1 VDTGGSGQAGHV
13 VRRFPTVIAAAI
25 LAGALTA
32 CGGPNP
38 ATHFCEDY
46 GKAVGTLY
54 AAAPNYA
61 TAPAEFSAA
70 AAAAMD
76 DLSRLRAPDDE
87 LRRALDSARFALTV
101 FSEDSSLAD
110 FLSRTDFAQDDVVKA
125 CAEHG
130 IELKAAA
137 G

>member
-1 VDTGGSGQAGHV
+1 M
-13 VRRFPTVIAAAI
+13 VRRLPTVIAVAVV
-25 LAGALTA
+25 AGALAA
-32 CGGPNP
+32 CSGPNP

-46 GKAVGTLY
+46 GEAVGKLY
-54 AAAPNYA
+54 VDAANYEA
-61 TAPAEFSAA
+61 APAEFSAT

-76 DLSRLRAPDDE
+76 DLSRLRAPDDQ

-101 FSEDSSLAD
+101 FSEDASLAD
-110 FLSRTDFAQDDVVKA
+110 FLSRTDFAQDDVVKS

-130 IELKAAA
+130 VELKPAA

>member
-1 VDTGGSGQAGHV
+1 V
-13 VRRFPTVIAAAI
+13 VRRFPTVAAVV
-25 LAGALTA
+25 LAGALAA

-46 GKAVGTLY
+46 GSAVSKLY
-54 AAAPNYA
+54 AAAPGYA
-61 TAPAEFSAA
+61 AAPAEFAA
-70 AAAAMD
+70 TADAAID

-101 FSEDSSLAD
+101 FSEDAALAD
-110 FLSRTDFAQDDVVKA
+110 FLARADFTQDDVVKA

-130 IELKAAA
+130 IELRPAA

>member
-1 VDTGGSGQAGHV
+1 VDTGVPGQAGHV
-13 VRRFPTVIAAAI
+13 VRRLPTVIAAAAV
-25 LAGALTA
+25 AGALTA

-46 GKAVGTLY
+46 GEAVGKLY
-54 AAAPNYA
+54 TDAANYQA
-61 TAPAEFSAA
+61 APAEFSAT

-101 FSEDSSLAD
+101 FSEDASLAD
-110 FLSRTDFAQDDVVKA
+110 FLARTDFAQDDVVKA

-130 IELKAAA
+130 VEVKPAA

>member
-1 VDTGGSGQAGHV
+1 VVV
-13 VRRFPTVIAAAI
+13 VRRFPTVAAVV
-25 LAGALTA
+25 LAGALAA

-46 GKAVGTLY
+46 GKAVGKLY
-54 AAAPNYA
+54 TAAANYA
-61 TAPAEFSAA
+61 QAPAEFAA
-70 AAAAMD
+70 VADETMG

-87 LRRALDSARFALTV
+87 LGRALDSARFALTV
-101 FSEDSSLAD
+101 FSEDATLAD
-110 FLSRTDFAQDDVVKA
+110 FLVRTDFGQDDVVKA

-130 IELKAAA
+130 VELRRAE

>member
-1 VDTGGSGQAGHV
+1 V
-13 VRRFPTVIAAAI
+13 VRRLPTVIAAAVV
-25 LAGALTA
+25 AGALAA
-32 CGGPNP
+32 CSGPNP

-46 GKAVGTLY
+46 GKAVGKLY
-54 AAAPNYA
+54 ADAANYEA
-61 TAPAEFSAA
+61 APAEFSAT

-76 DLSRLRAPDDE
+76 DLSRLRAPDDQ

-101 FSEDSSLAD
+101 FSEDASLAD
-110 FLSRTDFAQDDVVKA
+110 FLSRTDFAQDDVVKS

-130 IELKAAA
+130 VELKPAA

>member
-1 VDTGGSGQAGHV
+1 VDTGGAGHAGQV
-13 VRRFPTVIAAAI
+13 VRRLPTVIVAAI
-25 LAGALTA
+25 VAGALTA

-46 GKAVGTLY
+46 GKAVSKLY
-54 AAAPNYA
+54 TDAANYQA
-61 TAPAEFSAA
+61 APAEFSAT

-101 FSEDSSLAD
+101 FSEDASLAD
-110 FLSRTDFAQDDVVKA
+110 FLTRADFAQDDVVKS

-130 IELKAAA
+130 IELKPAAR
-137 G
+137 